1 MKIILLSMFSVPTG
15 HVKVAEVMQ
24 QKIKDKHPDAEVKIV
39 DFLSF
44 SNRWLENA
52 VSGFY
57 LKWIKAFPESYKRF
71 YAQLMMSEE
80 YTGMLKSFSVFSI
93 YFEMKLKKLV
103 DEESPSHIICT
114 HSFPS
119 RILGKLKKKSPSF
132 VPKTVNVYTDFFIN
146 GVWDKE
152 NIDFHM
158 VPSIEAK
165 DELIRQYSIPSD
177 RIFSTGVPVSG
188 IYKDGKTGKSKN
200 GSSDRKHL
208 LVAGGNNGLCVLNEF
223 MMNPSGTEHFR
234 YTVLCGHNKE
244 LFDKLS
250 GVPNITPLMYIEDR
264 EELNAIYDSVD
275 AIITK
280 PGGVT
285 ITEVLNKRIPIFIH
299 DYLPGQEEVN
309 LEFLKEKKLVYLLNS
324 EDPLEIITNVLKDK
338 QEMNDYLVRL
348 QQYLSSISTCVDE
361 SLNTLLK
368 MNQEDALVKPSLN
381 KAGVTKTILN

>member
-44 SNRWLENA
+44 SNQWLENA

-71 YAQLMMSEE
+71 YSQLMMSEE
-80 YTGMLKSFSVFSI
+80 YTGLLKSFSLFSI

-103 DEESPSHIICT
+103 EEESPSHIICT

-119 RILGKLKKKSPSF
+119 RILGKLKRKSSSF

-158 VPSIEAK
+158 VPSSEAK
-165 DELIRQYSIPSD
+165 DVLIRQYSISAD
-177 RIFSTGVPVSG
+177 RIFNTGVPVSN
-188 IYKDGKTGKSKN
+188 IYKDGKSDKSKIAE
-200 GSSDRKHL
+200 SDRKHL

-223 MMNPSGTEHFR
+223 MMNPSGTEHFE

-244 LFDKLS
+244 LFDELS

-338 QEMNDYLVRL
+338 REMSDYLVRL

-361 SLNTLLK
+361 SLSTLLK
-368 MNQEDALVKPSLN
+368 VNQEDALVKPSLN

>member
-44 SNRWLENA
+44 SNQWLENA

-103 DEESPSHIICT
+103 EEEQPSHIICT

-132 VPKTVNVYTDFFIN
+132 STKTINVYTDFFIN

-158 VPSIEAK
+158 VPSSEAK

-177 RIFSTGVPVSG
+177 RIFNTGVPVSN
-188 IYKDGKTGKSKN
+188 IYKDKTGKSKN
-200 GSSDRKHL
+200 TSLGRKHL

-223 MMNPSGTEHFR
+223 MMNPSGAEHFT

-250 GVPNITPLMYIEDR
+250 GLPNITPLMYIDDR

-338 QEMNDYLVRL
+338 REMNDYLVRL

-368 MNQEDALVKPSLN
+368 VNQEDSLVKPSL
-381 KAGVTKTILN
+381 KKTGVTKTILN